1 MSNRKAHRRESNFRR
16 SESFV
21 QHRLRRPGRSDR
33 QARQIDERRAR
44 RSSWSLIRQGLSEEV
59 LVFSTGDQR

>member
-1 MSNRKAHRRESNFRR
+1 MSNRKAHRREHSFRR

-33 QARQIDERRAR
+33 HERRLEAR
-44 RSSWSLIRQGLSEEV
+44 RDRRGIWELIRCWLAEAV
-59 LVFSTGDQR
+59 A